1 MLQLNISAEQL
12 RLIRDWAEPSVVP
25 FIIWLYRRSVKAMD
39 RTLNKMITDN
49 ANRNRDE
56 ILAYID
62 KKFVEHEDSAFARIE
77 ALDAGHTAL
86 TRSVDELRALVLKY
100 QKDKGQ

>member
-12 RLIRDWAEPSVVP
+12 RLVRDWVEPSVVP

-39 RTLNKMITDN
+39 RTLNKMVTDN

-56 ILAYID
+56 VLAHID
-62 KKFVEHEDSAFARIE
+62 NKFVEHEASAFARIE
-77 ALDAGHTAL
+77 ALDKSHTAL
-86 TRSVDELRALVLKY
+86 AKCVDELRVSVEDLKRR
-100 QKDKGQ
+100 GQ